1 MPDDPLEAART
12 TLAAAAIH
20 PSEDDLQRMN
30 FFVLAG
36 ARSAEEAPPPRLET
50 EPQLVQVMRRW
61 PRT

>member
-12 TLAAAAIH
+12 ALAAAGIH
-20 PSEDDLQRMN
+20 PSEDDMQRMSI
-30 FFVLAG
+30 FVLAG
-36 ARSAEEAPPPRLET
+36 ARSAEEAGPPRLET